1 MRRVLGP
8 LAAACFL
15 FAAAGQSSAATSHC
29 LASDYAMQCAK
40 IPTANPTA
48 RTAVATVAGPG
59 ATLGPSAKARLA
71 PVYRYG
77 VDFGWSSVSASTAS
91 RVGARFGASYL
102 SIDYSKNWTRAMLNS
117 YHAQGLPT
125 VAVWETTATR
135 ALAGYYA
142 GRSDARTALSQ
153 EQALGIPTSKPVY
166 FAIDFPE
173 QLSQWPAVKAY
184 FIGVNS
190 IMGVS
195 RTGAY
200 GDWAAISRVF
210 NSRLVRY
217 GWQTSAWSA
226 DANGVIHWDGRAQI
240 QQYAYHATYDW
251 DRAMSADFGQSF

>member
-102 SIDYSKNWTRAMLNS
+102 SIDYSKNWTAANLRS
-117 YHAQGLPT
+117 YHANGLAT
-125 VAVWETTATR
+125 VAVWEGASCYWHEYRVDKMTSDDLFTLFTELASVSGIDQRIHLYDPKQQQTLHEICTLLDGYPLGAELIFGTAQ
-135 ALAGYYA
+135 L
-142 GRSDARTALSQ
+142 
-153 EQALGIPTSKPVY
+153 
-166 FAIDFPE
+166 IDGK
-173 QLSQWPAVKAY
+173 V
-184 FIGVNS
+184 
-190 IMGVS
+190 
-195 RTGAY
+195 
-200 GDWAAISRVF
+200 
-210 NSRLVRY
+210 
-217 GWQTSAWSA
+217 
-226 DANGVIHWDGRAQI
+226 
-240 QQYAYHATYDW
+240 
-251 DRAMSADFGQSF
+251 